1 MAAKIPYRERSVRYV
16 FEKILCLAAAACLTV
31 SAAVFA
37 DTPQPPEISAHAAYV
52 MDADTGDTLYA
63 KMPMTGLI
71 LAARRNHDLHPRRR
85 TGQAQG
91 KLDQP
96 INITKD
102 VYDIESDASVLGI
115 DPGDQITLRN
125 AMTGM
130 MTVSGCDATIA
141 VAETVTPSQA
151 DFVAKMNEKQPPWAV
166 RILISPIPMACRTA
180 TTIRQPAI
188 WRRWPL
194 TA

>member
-1 MAAKIPYRERSVRYV
+1 MSLK
-16 FEKILCLAAAACLTV
+16 KILCLAAAACLTV

-63 KMPMTGLI
+63 KNADDRAYPGSTTKIMTCI
-71 LAARRNHDLHPRRR
+71 LGVEL
-85 TGQAQG
+85 GKAQG

-115 DPGDQITLRN
+115 DPGD
-125 AMTGM
+125 
-130 MTVSGCDATIA
+130 
-141 VAETVTPSQA
+141 
-151 DFVAKMNEKQPPWAV
+151 
-166 RILISPIPMACRTA
+166 
-180 TTIRQPAI
+180 
-188 WRRWPL
+188 
-194 TA
+194 

>member
-1 MAAKIPYRERSVRYV
+1 MSLK
-16 FEKILCLAAAACLTV
+16 KILCLAAAACLTV

-63 KMPMTGLI
+63 KNADDRAYPGSTTKIMTCI
-71 LAARRNHDLHPRRR
+71 LGVEL
-85 TGQAQG
+85 GKAQG